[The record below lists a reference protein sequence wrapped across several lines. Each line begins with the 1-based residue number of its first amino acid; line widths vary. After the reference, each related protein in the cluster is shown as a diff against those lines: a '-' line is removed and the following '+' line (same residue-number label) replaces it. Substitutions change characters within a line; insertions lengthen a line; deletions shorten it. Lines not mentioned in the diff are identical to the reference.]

1 MRIQMTD
8 APGDFDAVHLVIR
21 EVSAHLTD
29 AGSSSGWVVINPE
42 STTFDLLTLRNG
54 VFATLGAALVPAGR
68 YTQIRLLLGPGSDV
82 VVGGVSY
89 PLTVPS
95 GLQTGLKLVGTFD
108 IAPNAL
114 TDVALDFDAQR
125 SVLLTGAG
133 SYMLKPVVRAVMFS
147 SAGAISG
154 TVLPAGIPTS
164 VYALQAPDTLASTL
178 AAADGS
184 FTLSALP
191 AGAYSVAFHPDTAYR
206 DTTLSGVV
214 VTAGSTTSVGDVQLT
229 HQ

>member
-1 MRIQMTD
+1 MRTWSRGVCVLASLATLALVGCSRHPATGPSTGTMRIQMTD

-95 GLQTGLKLVGTFD
+95 GLQTGLKLV
-108 IAPNAL
+108 
-114 TDVALDFDAQR
+114 
-125 SVLLTGAG
+125 
-133 SYMLKPVVRAVMFS
+133 
-147 SAGAISG
+147 
-154 TVLPAGIPTS
+154 
-164 VYALQAPDTLASTL
+164 
-178 AAADGS
+178 
-184 FTLSALP
+184 
-191 AGAYSVAFHPDTAYR
+191 
-206 DTTLSGVV
+206 
-214 VTAGSTTSVGDVQLT
+214 
-229 HQ
+229 